1 MADTTLT
8 NADAGRTVAINSGD
22 KIVVRLEE
30 NPTTAYVW
38 QVEQLDPGVLELVS
52 DDYEIAA
59 GSGIGGGGERKLV
72 FRANNPGT
80 SPLRL
85 KSVRQWE
92 PDKPS
97 SSFSVTIEVRA

>member
-8 NADAGRTVAINSGD
+8 NADAGRTVAVNSGD
-22 KIVVRLEE
+22 QIVVRLAE
-30 NPTTAYVW
+30 NPSTAYLW
-38 QVEQLDPGVLELVS
+38 KVEQLNTRVLELVS
-52 DDYEIAA
+52 DEHELAA

-72 FRANNPGT
+72 FRANEPGT

-92 PDKPS
+92 PDNPS
-97 SSFSVTIEVRA
+97 SIFSVTIEVHA

>member
-8 NADAGRTVAINSGD
+8 NPDAGRTVVVDSGD

-30 NPTTAYVW
+30 NRTTAYLW

-52 DDYEIAA
+52 DEYQTAA

-72 FRANNPGT
+72 FRAINSGT

-92 PDKPS
+92 PDNPS